1 MTRHA
6 GDIDCS
12 YNAQHATE
20 QVLCRLKTA
29 AIDSSYTPF
38 VLLHLRS
45 CFYGF
50 FPQFTYST
58 DPRLALLSGLANE
71 FVLFAKHYINFYS
84 LI

>member
-38 VLLHLRS
+38 VLLHLLW
-45 CFYGF
+45 F
-50 FPQFTYST
+50 
-58 DPRLALLSGLANE
+58 LSPIH
-71 FVLFAKHYINFYS
+71 LFN
-84 LI
+84 